1 MHYGLTME
9 CDYRYGTT
17 AVDAFDEAF
26 DQMQAAEDWGLDGV
40 WLAERHFAAPKGELD
55 LQGTGI
61 PSVVSAPL
69 IIATAIAAR
78 TQRIKVGV
86 AVNVLPLAH
95 PVRMAEE
102 IATLDHI
109 SQGRFE
115 FGVGR
120 SGFARAYQGYN
131 ISYDESRDRFRECLE
146 VILAAWSNEYFSYEG
161 KYYQYNDVCV
171 IPKPLQ
177 KPYPM
182 PRIAAT
188 TKETFPFV
196 GKQGYRIFVGLRG
209 MDVPELSAALQTYR
223 DAWHE
228 AGHEGDGD
236 VILRIPVYVAE
247 TPEAALSEPMESTL
261 QSYRRLGAN
270 YSKSTSLP
278 GATATEERAS
288 RGEKLGQITYDD
300 LLRDRLAY
308 GTPEE
313 VAQKLRH
320 LKEELKLSGVIAEVN
335 VGGQN
340 SRDRVLNSI
349 KLFAQDVVP
358 QCR

>member
-9 CDYRYGTT
+9 CDYRYGTST
-17 AVDAFDEAF
+17 SEAFDEAF
-26 DQMQAAEDWGLDGV
+26 AQAEAAENLGLDGV
-40 WLAERHFAAPKGELD
+40 WLAERHFAAPKAELD
-55 LQGTGI
+55 YQGTGI

-69 IIATAIAAR
+69 IIASAIAAQ
-78 TQRIKVGV
+78 TQRIRVGI

-102 IATLDHI
+102 VATLDQI
-109 SQGRFE
+109 SHGRFE

-131 ISYDESRDRFRECLE
+131 ISYEESRDRFKECLE
-146 VILAAWSNEYFSYEG
+146 VILAAWSNEYFSYQG
-161 KYYQYNDVCV
+161 TYYQYEDVCV
-171 IPKPLQ
+171 IPKPYQ
-177 KPYPM
+177 QPYPL

-196 GKQGYRIFVGLRG
+196 GREGYKIFVGLRG
-209 MDVPELSAALQTYR
+209 MDIHELSAALKTYR

-236 VILRIPVYVAE
+236 VILRIPVYVAD
-247 TPEAALSEPMESTL
+247 TQEAAETEPMASTL
-261 QSYRRLGAN
+261 QSYKRLGAN
-270 YSKSTSLP
+270 YASSVSIP
-278 GATATEERAS
+278 GATVDEERAR

-308 GTPEE
+308 GTPDS
-313 VAQKLRH
+313 VAQKLNH
-320 LKEELKLSGVIAEVN
+320 LKEELNLSGVIAEVN
-335 VGGQN
+335 VGGRN

-349 KLFAQDVVP
+349 GLFAEQVVAK
-358 QCR
+358 CR